1 MGVWAIRF
9 KEKVNL
15 NVMRTI
21 RFAAYLLYKYYSKG
35 GTKDI
40 PYASAILALAF
51 MGLIHIYQI
60 LMLFDAM
67 YLVPT
72 DGSQAK
78 AGNFLKMGLFMLP
91 IVLLLLVIVKKDKLQ
106 EMTCTEAE
114 MRTGYIFLILY
125 ILSSFAILLLILFY
139 RKGKFF

>member
-1 MGVWAIRF
+1 MG
-9 KEKVNL
+9 
-15 NVMRTI
+15 TI

-60 LMLFDAM
+60 LLLFNGM
-67 YLVPT
+67 SLVPT

-78 AGNFLKMGLFMLP
+78 VGNFLKMGLFILP
-91 IVLLLLVIVKKDKLQ
+91 IVLLLMALIKKNKLQ
-106 EMTCTEAE
+106 EMSYAE
-114 MRTGYIFLILY
+114 VQMKRGYFFLILY
-125 ILSSFAILLLILFY
+125 IILSFALLLLLIFY
-139 RKGKFF
+139 RKGRII